1 MNFLFNTTLS
11 NNGQFSCRYSFVFI
25 ICFSSAWNGSNYYMK
40 GEMEDES
47 GFYGYLILIHRVA
60 LEQKNALKKERER
73 FLKEK
78 N

>member
-1 MNFLFNTTLS
+1 
-11 NNGQFSCRYSFVFI
+11 
-25 ICFSSAWNGSNYYMK
+25 MK